1 MEDLTLCVDDVI
13 FFLCPTGSNNIRFW
27 PGEHE
32 IHVFEL
38 ICTSYNIDGCRDGRD
53 WKPGFNTTYYELPC
67 TCTSNHDILFP

>member
-38 ICTSYNIDGCRDGRD
+38 ICTSYNIYGCRDGRD
-53 WKPGFNTTYYELPC
+53 
-67 TCTSNHDILFP
+67 